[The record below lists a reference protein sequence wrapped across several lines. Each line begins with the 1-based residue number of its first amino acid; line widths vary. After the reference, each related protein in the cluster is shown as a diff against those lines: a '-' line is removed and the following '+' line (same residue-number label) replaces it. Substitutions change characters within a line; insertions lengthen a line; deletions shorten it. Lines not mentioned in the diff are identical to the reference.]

1 VSFTI
6 ALAGDTML
14 GRGVAEKL
22 RRAGPHSVVGQ
33 DVRGLVASADLFV
46 LNLECCVS
54 DRGEPWPGRR
64 FHFRAPPEAVE
75 TLTWLGVDAVTMA
88 NNHALDYGPVA
99 LLDTVRR
106 LEQAGVTVVGAG
118 ADEYRAR
125 QPAVLEVGGS
135 RVGIFG
141 FTDHPAEYAAGADRP
156 GVAYAE
162 SGEPGWVLD
171 AADGLRDRADV
182 VLVTPHWGPN
192 MTTAPPLYVRHLA
205 YALRAAGA
213 DLVAGHSAHVPHG
226 VDDAICFDL
235 GDFVDDY
242 AVNPRLRNDLGLLF
256 LVTVENA
263 QVTALRAVPIAL
275 DFCHTRTADPTEF
288 RWMSRRFAMACADM
302 GTDATELDGA
312 LHVRWG

>member
-1 VSFTI
+1 VPFTI

-22 RRAGPHSVVGQ
+22 RRAGPRSVVGQ

-64 FHFRAPPEAVE
+64 YHFRAPPEAVE
-75 TLTWLGVDAVTMA
+75 TLTWLGVDAVTLA

-99 LLDTVRR
+99 LLDTARL
-106 LEQAGVTVVGAG
+106 LEQAGITVVGAG
-118 ADEYRAR
+118 ADEERAR

-135 RVGIFG
+135 RVGILG

-162 SGEPGWVLD
+162 NGEPGWVLD
-171 AADGLRDRADV
+171 AVDSLRDRADV

-192 MTTAPPLYVRHLA
+192 MTTAPPLYVRYLA

-226 VDDAICFDL
+226 VDDAVCFDL

-242 AVNPRLRNDLGLLF
+242 AVDPRLRNDLGLLF
-256 LVTVENA
+256 FVTVENA
-263 QVTALRAVPIAL
+263 QVTALRAVPLAL
-275 DFCHTRTADPTEF
+275 DFCHTRTADPAEY
-288 RWMSRRFAMACADM
+288 RWMSRRFVTACADM

-312 LHVRWG
+312 LQVRWG